1 MNMRRVWSF
10 VSIGLVIA
18 LALAAKPWLPRQIL
32 DLIPKGE

>member
-18 LALAAKPWLPRQIL
+18 LALAAYALAATPNP
-32 DLIPKGE
+32 